1 MNCTGAAGAN
11 FRLALYCIVYPLKA
25 MNFLLRATLL
35 LSLAAGSLAA
45 HSMSMSNGELSLEG
59 DEAVL
64 AIRIPDYEVQPLPDP
79 QEALLG
85 AFLLRVGGQELKR
98 TDGQCR
104 ANEEDGSYDCTSR
117 FAWPEEAA
125 VVEVECD
132 LPDVIVP
139 NHVHVLRAVSPDGA
153 EQQVFDYTSRRQTFR
168 FRPMGVVERIISE
181 AKAGGA
187 RILLGPAQ
195 MLFLFALAIAAR
207 GRRELVQMAA
217 AFLATLAATAVAVSV
232 LDWQPPPGF
241 TDAAGALT
249 IAYLAVETLTLPEAG
264 GRWLVAGGMGA
275 FHGLYFGLFLQQASM
290 SPATVLFGA
299 IVGAIL
305 ALTLLY
311 GLASRLSK
319 DFGDS
324 LFRKVCA
331 GALCLIGIGWFVFR
345 LI

>member
-1 MNCTGAAGAN
+1 MN
-11 FRLALYCIVYPLKA
+11 L
-25 MNFLLRATLL
+25 LLRATLL
-35 LSLAAGSLAA
+35 LSLAAGSLVA

-64 AIRIPDYEVQPLPDP
+64 SIRMPDYEVQPLADP
-79 QEALLG
+79 QQALLG
-85 AFLLRVGGQELKR
+85 AFILRVDGQELEQ
-98 TDGQCR
+98 TAGQCSE
-104 ANEEDGSYDCTSR
+104 NETDGSYDCTSR
-117 FAWPEEAA
+117 FPWPEEAA

-132 LPDVIVP
+132 LPDVIVA

-168 FRPMGVVERIISE
+168 FRPMGAVERIVSE
-181 AKAGGA
+181 GKAGAA

-195 MLFLFALAIAAR
+195 MLFLFALVVAAR
-207 GRRELVQMAA
+207 GRRELVQMTA
-217 AFLATLAATAVAVSV
+217 AFLATLAVTAVVVSA

-290 SPATVLFGA
+290 SPAAVLFGA
-299 IVGAIL
+299 LAATVL
-305 ALTLLY
+305 ALALLY

-331 GALCLIGIGWFVFR
+331 GALCLVGVGWFVFR

>member
-1 MNCTGAAGAN
+1 MN
-11 FRLALYCIVYPLKA
+11 LPLRVT
-25 MNFLLRATLL
+25 ML
-35 LSLAAGSLAA
+35 LSLAAGSLTA

-64 AIRIPDYEVQPLPDP
+64 SIRVPDYEVRPLADP
-79 QEALLG
+79 QQGLLG
-85 AFLLRVGGQELKR
+85 AFILRVDGQELER
-98 TDGQCR
+98 IAGECS
-104 ANEEDGSYDCTSR
+104 ANESAGSYDCTSR

-125 VVEVECD
+125 VVEVQCD
-132 LPDVIVP
+132 LPDVVAP

-153 EQQVFDYTSRRQTFR
+153 EQQVFDYASRRQTFR
-168 FRPMGVVERIISE
+168 FRPMGVAERIASE
-181 AKAGGA
+181 AKAGAA

-195 MLFLFALAIAAR
+195 MLFLFALVVAAR

-241 TDAAGALT
+241 ADAAGALT

-290 SPATVLFGA
+290 SPSAVLLGA
-299 IVGAIL
+299 FTMTALV
-305 ALTLLY
+305 LTLLY

-331 GALCLIGIGWFVFR
+331 GALCLVGVGWFVAG
-345 LI
+345 LT